1 MCELWKGDGAKE
13 YDTQKT
19 IALTGID
26 DMLNY
31 CIIQKRLVMFNKMVL
46 NSIFN
51 VKHISQINKLKS

>member
-46 NSIFN
+46 NTIFN
-51 VKHISQINKLKS
+51 VRY